1 MTDPVQ
7 RRRAYGGIEAGGTK
21 WVCAVGTGPD
31 DIRAETRFPTT
42 TPLETLGRAI
52 AFFRAAQVDE
62 PLEVLG
68 VGSFGPVD
76 LDPTSPTYGFITTTP
91 KPGWAQTD
99 VAAPL
104 QQALGVRVA
113 FDNDVNV
120 AALGENRWGA
130 AQDCAYTVYITVGT
144 GIGAGVL
151 IAGQL
156 LHGLVHPEVGHL
168 RLPHDWQRDPFP
180 GNCPYHGDCLE
191 GLASG
196 PALAKRWGQPAETLP
211 PDHPAWPLQAH
222 YLALA
227 LVNLICTLSP
237 QRIVLGGGV
246 MSQPQLFTL
255 IRSEVQRLLNG
266 YVQAPA
272 ILEHIDQ
279 YLVPP
284 ALGGRSGVLG
294 AIALAQQALPLTGR
308 EASITST

>member
-1 MTDPVQ
+1 MTEPVQ
-7 RRRAYGGIEAGGTK
+7 RHGAYGGIEAGGTK
-21 WVCAVGTGPD
+21 WVCAVGTGPN

-42 TPLETLGRAI
+42 IPAETLERAI
-52 AFFRAAQVDE
+52 AFFQAVQVDE

-76 LDPTSPTYGFITTTP
+76 LDPTSPTYGSITTTP
-91 KPGWAQTD
+91 KPGWAHTD
-99 VAAPL
+99 VASTL
-104 QQALGVRVA
+104 QQGLGVRVA

-120 AALGENRWGA
+120 AALAEYRWGA
-130 AQDCAYTVYITVGT
+130 AQDCEHLVYITVGT

-180 GNCPYHGDCLE
+180 GTCPYHGDCLE

-246 MSQPQLFTL
+246 MSQPQLFAL
-255 IRSEVQRLLNG
+255 LRSDVQQLLNG

-279 YLVPP
+279 YIVPP

-294 AIALAQQALPLTGR
+294 AIALAQQALPHAGGQAR
-308 EASITST
+308 STST